1 MMVLH
6 AIVSKRFE
14 VARIP
19 GLPSSTPMLR
29 RHFTHVAAVLLA
41 ILLVAPLLCAQKSPI
56 HHKRKHLEREQIVAL
71 EQQWQQAML
80 ANDVSAMDNLL
91 SDDYLGISAT
101 GEVFTKAQQLDHM
114 RDRQFVITGLETSD
128 RKIKLVGNIAI
139 VTSLAQVEGTIDNQT
154 LHGLYRYTRVYQR
167 LPGGI
172 WKITNFEGT
181 PITHEQPSPPTEQ

>member
-6 AIVSKRFE
+6 AIVTKRFD
-14 VARIP
+14 AASIP
-19 GLPSSTPMLR
+19 GLPSGTPMLR
-29 RHFTHVAAVLLA
+29 RPFTHIVAVLLA
-41 ILLVAPLLCAQKSPI
+41 AVLVTPLLCAQKSPI
-56 HHKRKHLEREQIVAL
+56 HHKRKHLEHEQIVAL
-71 EQQWQQAML
+71 EHDWQQAML
-80 ANDVSAMDNLL
+80 DDDVPAMDNLL

-101 GEVFTKAQQLDHM
+101 GEVFTKVQQLDHM
-114 RDRQFVITGLETSD
+114 RDRQFVVTSLETSD

-139 VTSLAQVEGTIDNQT
+139 VTSLAQVEGTIDGQT

-181 PITHEQPSPPTEQ
+181 PITHAQPAPPPEQ

>member
-6 AIVSKRFE
+6 AIVSERFE

-101 GEVFTKAQQLDHM
+101 GEVFTKVQQLDHM

-128 RKIKLVGNIAI
+128 RKIKLVGDIAI
-139 VTSLAQVEGTIDNQT
+139 VTSLAQVDGTIDGQT

>member
-1 MMVLH
+1 
-6 AIVSKRFE
+6 
-14 VARIP
+14 
-19 GLPSSTPMLR
+19 MLR

-101 GEVFTKAQQLDHM
+101 GEVFTKVQQLDHM
-114 RDRQFVITGLETSD
+114 RDRQFVITGLEPSD
-128 RKIKLVGNIAI
+128 RKIKLVGDIAI
-139 VTSLAQVEGTIDNQT
+139 VTSLAQVDGTIDGQT